1 MAGNEVADRLYAIR
15 RLALARGD
23 MNLAGEAELALI
35 ALGLPFTP
43 PEPEPQVEA
52 AVPDDLEQALPP
64 KPRRGR
70 PPKARTEE

>member
-1 MAGNEVADRLYAIR
+1 MAGNEVAERLYTIR

-23 MNLAGEAELALI
+23 MNLAGEAEQALM

-43 PEPEPQVEA
+43 PEPEVEA
-52 AVPDDLEQALPP
+52 AVPAELEEAVPP

-70 PPKARTEE
+70 PPKART